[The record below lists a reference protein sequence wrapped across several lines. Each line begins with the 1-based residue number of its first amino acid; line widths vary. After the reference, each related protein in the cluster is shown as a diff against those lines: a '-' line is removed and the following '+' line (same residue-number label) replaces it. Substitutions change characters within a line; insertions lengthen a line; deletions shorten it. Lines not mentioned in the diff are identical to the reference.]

1 MALSKEARARL
12 PKSKVFDIGWKRKH
26 PFFGKFRL
34 ANAVRLDLWWLTIH
48 YRAPWLERSARAL
61 HPHLFP
67 TPIATAA

>member
-1 MALSKEARARL
+1 MALSKEARAKL
-12 PKSKVFDIGWKRKH
+12 PKAKLFDIGLKRRY

-34 ANAVRLDLWWLTIH
+34 ANAVRLDIWWLTVH

-67 TPIATAA
+67 SSIAAAA